1 MIFHCIKYF
10 RQFWQRKNNRP
21 FTIKISNFFIN
32 LYSSYSTLN
41 KTAFLYQF
49 YKWSLLQSRDFII
62 KTRKS
67 LYKISDVSVQ
77 VLSCPNIQIITS
89 LCRLICGESI
99 QQNSNMTNSS
109 LINPIQCYW
118 NLQYCITLL
127 KLILS
132 VVFNDDCPP
141 GIRVYVYKDIPE
153 FIFPSLRI
161 LSERRSSLSYNCQHE
176 TTVI

>member
-1 MIFHCIKYF
+1 MNLHCIKCL
-10 RQFWQRKNNRP
+10 RQFWQRKNNRQ

-32 LYSSYSTLN
+32 LYSRYSTRN

-49 YKWSLLQSRDFII
+49 YKLSLLQSTDFVI
-62 KTRKS
+62 KPCKS
-67 LYKISDVSVQ
+67 LYKISDVPVQ
-77 VLSCPNIQIITS
+77 VLLCPNIQIITS
-89 LCRLICGESI
+89 LCRLICGRSI
-99 QQNSNMTNSS
+99 RQNSNMTNSS
-109 LINPIQCYW
+109 LVNSIHF
-118 NLQYCITLL
+118 QYCISLL

-153 FIFPSLRI
+153 FIFASLRI
-161 LSERRSSLSYNCQHE
+161 LSERSSSLSYICQHE

>member
-1 MIFHCIKYF
+1 MNLHCIKCL
-10 RQFWQRKNNRP
+10 RQFWQRKKNRP
-21 FTIKISNFFIN
+21 FTIKISHFFIN
-32 LYSSYSTLN
+32 LYSSYSTQN

-49 YKWSLLQSRDFII
+49 SKWSLLQSIDFVI
-62 KTRKS
+62 KPWKS
-67 LYKISDVSVQ
+67 LYKISDVSIQ

-89 LCRLICGESI
+89 LCRLI
-99 QQNSNMTNSS
+99 QHNLNMTNSS
-109 LINPIQCYW
+109 LINSIHCYW
-118 NLQYCITLL
+118 NFQYCISLL

-153 FIFPSLRI
+153 FIFASLRI
-161 LSERRSSLSYNCQHE
+161 LSERSSSLSYICQHE